1 MTRTKLRNC
10 FLRIRSDETRQLFCK
25 QRNKC
30 VSLQRKDYFTSLN
43 KKHIAENKCSWKTVQ
58 PFLSSKVQSSER
70 IKLTEEDDTL
80 ITNKEEAA
88 MELNDFFSNAVINLI
103 IPKFENFDPLSEN
116 IDYPTT
122 DSSKAIQATDIPVK
136 VIKSNINFFAE

>member
-1 MTRTKLRNC
+1 
-10 FLRIRSDETRQLFCK
+10 
-25 QRNKC
+25 
-30 VSLQRKDYFTSLN
+30 
-43 KKHIAENKCSWKTVQ
+43 
-58 PFLSSKVQSSER
+58 
-70 IKLTEEDDTL
+70 
-80 ITNKEEAA
+80 